1 MNVRSCTHGASFFNN
16 FLRGAKSFDKGFA
29 TGFKGFFNGFFF
41 FFFFLSVGFGF
52 FLSLGFT
59 SGFGFLSVTRA
70 LVCGVSSTPSPDAV
84 RSASISS
91 SSSSAAA
98 VSSAPPGHAG
108 LMKGTPP
115 FSGGSP
121 GRPGRLAR
129 LARLNMEDAGAGSSS
144 GVS

>member
-1 MNVRSCTHGASFFNN
+1 MNSF
-16 FLRGAKSFDKGFA
+16 LKGAKSFDRGFA
-29 TGFKGFFNGFFF
+29 TGFKGFFNFFF
-41 FFFFLSVGFGF
+41 FFVFLSVGFGF
-52 FLSLGFT
+52 FLSFGFT

-70 LVCGVSSTPSPDAV
+70 LTCGVSSTPSPDAV
-84 RSASISS
+84 RSASNSSS

-98 VSSAPPGHAG
+98 VSSTPPGHAG

-129 LARLNMEDAGAGSSS
+129 LARLNMEGAGAVSSSS
-144 GVS
+144 GVR

>member
-1 MNVRSCTHGASFFNN
+1 MNSF
-16 FLRGAKSFDKGFA
+16 LKGAKSFDRGFA
-29 TGFKGFFNGFFF
+29 TGFKGFFNFFF
-41 FFFFLSVGFGF
+41 FFFVFLSVGFGF
-52 FLSLGFT
+52 FLSFGFT

-70 LVCGVSSTPSPDAV
+70 LTCGVSSTPSPDAV

-91 SSSSAAA
+91 SSCSSSSAAA
-98 VSSAPPGHAG
+98 VSSTPPGHAG

-129 LARLNMEDAGAGSSS
+129 LARLNMEGAGSVSSSS
-144 GVS
+144 GVR